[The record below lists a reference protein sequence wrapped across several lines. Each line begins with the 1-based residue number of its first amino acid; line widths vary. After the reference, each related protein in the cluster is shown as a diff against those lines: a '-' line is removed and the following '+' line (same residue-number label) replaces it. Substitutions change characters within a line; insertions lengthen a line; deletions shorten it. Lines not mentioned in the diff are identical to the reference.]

1 MVPTMTETTTTTT
14 LPLAPGLWTLDPLH
28 SQVTF
33 AIRHI
38 GISKVRGAFKA
49 FDATLDVGD
58 TLGETYITAVI
69 DVSSLDTGNA
79 DRDAHVLTP
88 EFLHAEAHPELRFV
102 STGITGSGED
112 WVLEGEATIYG
123 ITKPFAF
130 DVEFGGVAEAM
141 GQRKAGFS
149 ASGQLSR
156 KDYGVDFGPAAN
168 LMLGDVVK
176 FELDLQFVEPSSD

>member
-1 MVPTMTETTTTTT
+1 MTETSTTTDTT
-14 LPLAPGLWTLDPLH
+14 LPLASGLWTLDPLH

-49 FDATLDVGD
+49 FDATLDVGSSLD
-58 TLGETYITAVI
+58 ETAITAVI
-69 DVSSLDTGNA
+69 DVASLDTGNP
-79 DRDAHVLTP
+79 DRDAHVLTE
-88 EFLHAEAHPELRFV
+88 EFLHAEKHPELRFS
-102 STGITGSGED
+102 STRISGDGED
-112 WVLEGEATIYG
+112 WTLQGDATIYG
-123 ITKPFAF
+123 ITRPFAF
-130 DVEFGGVAEAM
+130 DVEFGGVAEMM

-156 KDYGVDFGPAAN
+156 KEFGIDFGAAAN

-176 FELDLQFVEPSSD
+176 FELDLQFVEPTVE